1 MVFLS
6 EIQKCVIII
15 FLAQKGLR
23 MLRRMVSS
31 EWRMGDGERT
41 IRHSLIATGRN
52 PGQVLENAQ
61 NGKG

>member
-1 MVFLS
+1 
-6 EIQKCVIII
+6 
-15 FLAQKGLR
+15 
-23 MLRRMVSS
+23 
-31 EWRMGDGERT
+31 MGDGERT

>member
-1 MVFLS
+1 MIFPFGKTKVCHYYFSRS
-6 EIQKCVIII
+6 EM
-15 FLAQKGLR
+15 LR